1 MESIQDKFEY
11 SLPEDEK
18 VFFSI
23 LCRQPWAN
31 FYVPG
36 GAILKKELEQRVYSI
51 PQLLIEGR
59 ITALILLDS
68 KEVAETELFRIAIVA
83 DKQKLDKMM
92 SHTSPR
98 FSELV
103 DFPADLQIDQF
114 LRIENKVS
122 VIRFNVEIENGKG
135 GVLGEAAVDL
145 GLLISN
151 ENGRMV
157 LYPNLAVPLDISITT
172 NEAKITDM
180 LSQAASI
187 ESLNPGKTS
196 KDQST

>member
-1 MESIQDKFEY
+1 MELVQDDFKY
-11 SLPEDEK
+11 ALPEDEK
-18 VFFSI
+18 AVFSK
-23 LCRQPWAN
+23 LCRQSWTN

-36 GAILKKELEQRVYSI
+36 GAILAKALVEAHVYSI
-51 PQLLIEGR
+51 PQLLIEGG

-68 KEVAETELFRIAIVA
+68 EELAETELFRIAIEA
-83 DKQKLDKMM
+83 GKQKLGKMM
-92 SHTSPR
+92 SHTHPR

-103 DFPADLQIDQF
+103 DFPAELQIDHF

-122 VIRFNVEIENGKG
+122 IIRFKEEIENGKG
-135 GVLGEAAVDL
+135 GILGEATVDS

-157 LYPNLAVPLDISITT
+157 LYPNPAIPLDICITT
-172 NEAKITDM
+172 GEAKITDL

-187 ESLNPGKTS
+187 ESLNPS
-196 KDQST
+196 S